1 MLLFDLFKKKEKP
14 TSTLQNRNSTNVVID
29 EEEEED
35 SEWVVLP
42 PLSACIIADSVELY
56 RLKRDEDF
64 AKKYIKPTPMSG
76 YEV

>member
-14 TSTLQNRNSTNVVID
+14 TLQNINSTNVMID

-42 PLSACIIADSVELY
+42 PLSAYIIADSVELY
-56 RLKRDEDF
+56 RMKRDEEF